1 MPYIDKKD
9 RKKFQ
14 EGLNA
19 LPSALTAGELNYL
32 LTCICQQYIDGQK
45 FCYQTLNDVVGAL
58 EGCKIEFYRRIVA
71 PYEGVKIASNGDVY
85 TQSVKD
91 KTVTPIKKK

>member
-19 LPSALTAGELNYL
+19 LPPALTAGELNYL
-32 LTCICQQYIDGQK
+32 LTCVCQQYLDSGK
-45 FCYQTLNDVVGAL
+45 FCYQALNDVIGAL

-71 PYEGVKIASNGDVY
+71 PYEGVKIAENGDAY
-85 TQSVKD
+85 TLSI
-91 KTVTPIKKK
+91 KTKATPVVKKK

>member
-9 RKKFQ
+9 RKKFE
-14 EGLNA
+14 EGLKT
-19 LPSALTAGELNYL
+19 LPSATTAGELNYL
-32 LTCICQQYIDGQK
+32 LTCVCQQFVNDKK

-71 PYEGVKIASNGDVY
+71 PYEGVKIASNGDVF
-85 TQSVKD
+85 TPSLKS
-91 KTVTPIKKK
+91 KTVITVKKK

>member
-14 EGLNA
+14 EGLKTI
-19 LPSALTAGELNYL
+19 PSALTAGELNYL
-32 LTCICQQYIDGQK
+32 LTHICQQYVESQK

-71 PYEGVKIASNGDVY
+71 PYEGVKIAVNGDVY
-85 TQSVKD
+85 AENLKVKVPP
-91 KTVTPIKKK
+91 TKKK

>member
-9 RKKFQ
+9 RKKFA

-71 PYEGVKIASNGDVY
+71 PYEGVKIAQNGDVL
-85 TQSVKD
+85 TSTIKA
-91 KTVTPIKKK
+91 KVTPEKKK

>member
-9 RKKFQ
+9 RKRFA
-14 EGLNA
+14 EALEA
-19 LPSALTAGELNYL
+19 LPSAVTAGELNYL
-32 LTCICQQYIDGQK
+32 LTCICQQYVDDQK

-71 PYEGVKIASNGDVY
+71 PYEGVKIADNGDVY
-85 TQSVKD
+85 IQSLKT
-91 KTVTPIKKK
+91 KTVTPTKKK

>member
-9 RKKFQ
+9 RKKFA

-32 LTCICQQYIDGQK
+32 LTSICQQYIDGQK

-71 PYEGVKIASNGDVY
+71 PYEGVKIAQNGDVL
-85 TQSVKD
+85 TSTIKA
-91 KTVTPIKKK
+91 KVTPEKKK